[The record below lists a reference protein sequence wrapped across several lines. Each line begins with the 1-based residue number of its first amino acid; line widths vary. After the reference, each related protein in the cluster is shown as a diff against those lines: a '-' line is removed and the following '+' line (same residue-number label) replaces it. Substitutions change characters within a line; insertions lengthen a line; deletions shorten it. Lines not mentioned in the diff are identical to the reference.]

1 MDHCDKWILKR
12 CLMNQSLS
20 CTVVVLHIEEVK
32 NSLFKYFD
40 VYVGHICGEFHI
52 NRALQVNT
60 RTSVFGIY
68 F

>member
-40 VYVGHICGEFHI
+40 VYVGHI
-52 NRALQVNT
+52 
-60 RTSVFGIY
+60 
-68 F
+68 